1 MHETL
6 APNGFFPVPKQNRH
20 FFKGSSI
27 STIPLPLQTRHS
39 AIVESKSNGSLPLP
53 PQNVHLILF
62 DMLRIEPMIVKMA
75 VEMILLP
82 RKEE

>member
-6 APNGFFPVPKQNRH
+6 APNGFFPVPEQNTH
-20 FFKGSSI
+20 FFKGSST

-39 AIVESKSNGSLPLP
+39 DIGESKSNGSLPLP
-53 PQNVHLILF
+53 PQNVHLIFF
-62 DMLRIEPMIVKMA
+62 DMVRFELMDLKIR

-82 RKEE
+82 M